1 MSHTWTKQ
9 DDIKVLYITL
19 HGYDNIPYSK
29 NDIAEQ
35 IGVSSGSLGFRIGN
49 FKAIQGI
56 GKATNFA
63 KLSQEVYD
71 QYSSLNEQEL
81 RELAFS

>member
-1 MSHTWTKQ
+1 MAHTWTKT
-9 DDIKVLYITL
+9 DDIKALYITL
-19 HGYDNIPYSK
+19 YGYDKIPYSK

-35 IGVSSGSLGFRIGN
+35 IGVSNGSLGFRIGN

-63 KLSQEVYD
+63 KLSKEVYD
-71 QYSSLNEQEL
+71 EYSLLCEPEL
-81 RELAFS
+81 RKLAFS